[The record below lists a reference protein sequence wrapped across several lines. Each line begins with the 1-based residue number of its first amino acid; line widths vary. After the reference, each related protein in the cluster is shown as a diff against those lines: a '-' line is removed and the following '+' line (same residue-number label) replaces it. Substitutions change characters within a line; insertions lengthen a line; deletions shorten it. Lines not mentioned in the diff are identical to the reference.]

1 MHLQCVNYFIG
12 PTYQHTTAFIQ
23 LYLHYFQEE
32 DHSVVPQA
40 GRGEGE
46 AGREEGGRERGR
58 EEGGR
63 EGGKKGRRKGGVG
76 ACMASD
82 GTRLL
87 HQYLL
92 AVWMEFTNMVSPTFV
107 NTRI

>member
-1 MHLQCVNYFIG
+1 M
-12 PTYQHTTAFIQ
+12 
-23 LYLHYFQEE
+23 
-32 DHSVVPQA
+32 VPQA

-46 AGREEGGRERGR
+46 AGREEGGGR
-58 EEGGR
+58 EGERREGGR
-63 EGGKKGRRKGGVG
+63 EGGKKGREGGVG

-92 AVWMEFTNMVSPTFV
+92 AVWMEFTNMVSPTSV